1 MAASQR
7 PLIDSEYGGP
17 QMPERW
23 RKIDFLHCVINVDG
37 APVPGAVW
45 AETLVNQHGLTYEK
59 LDQWL
64 LTSGADPSW
73 EYAICA
79 GFNSQGSAYIW
90 ARNIDIS

>member
-7 PLIDSEYGGP
+7 PLIDSEYKGQYGY
-17 QMPERW
+17 W

-45 AETLVNQHGLTYEK
+45 AETLVISSLGLTYEK